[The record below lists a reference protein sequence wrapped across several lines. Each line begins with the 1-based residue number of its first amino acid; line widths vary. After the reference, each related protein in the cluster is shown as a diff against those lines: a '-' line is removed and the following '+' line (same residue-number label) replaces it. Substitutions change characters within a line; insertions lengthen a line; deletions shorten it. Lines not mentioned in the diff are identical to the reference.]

1 MKFSLYK
8 NWTQCCHISFSFQI
22 YTDRISKRTTKL
34 LSYLCP
40 NIYNKL
46 IHGKA
51 FIFTKTWG
59 NKRNLSISF
68 SSSTDQNCHQQQQLN
83 FQCGSLMS
91 SLKEKNSLNT
101 FDEMKNKLEKGIEG
115 DLACRRKV
123 LMATVDLSQ
132 SFQVEKPC
140 KSFSLDFKGTF
151 NFSEFLHWFLLKDI
165 LNNIYFNL
173 NSKISQC
180 SNINNVKL

>member
-1 MKFSLYK
+1 
-8 NWTQCCHISFSFQI
+8 
-22 YTDRISKRTTKL
+22 
-34 LSYLCP
+34 
-40 NIYNKL
+40 
-46 IHGKA
+46 
-51 FIFTKTWG
+51 
-59 NKRNLSISF
+59 
-68 SSSTDQNCHQQQQLN
+68 
-83 FQCGSLMS
+83 MS

-151 NFSEFLHWFLLKDI
+151 SFSEFLH
-165 LNNIYFNL
+165 
-173 NSKISQC
+173 
-180 SNINNVKL
+180 

>member
-8 NWTQCCHISFSFQI
+8 NWTQCCQISFSFQI
-22 YTDRISKRTTKL
+22 YTDRIRKRTTKL

-59 NKRNLSISF
+59 NKRNLSILF
-68 SSSTDQNCHQQQQLN
+68 SCSTDQDCHQQQQLN

-91 SLKEKNSLNT
+91 SLKEKKLFEYFWWNEEQIRKKGLRVILHAGEKYSWQLLTYPSL
-101 FDEMKNKLEKGIEG
+101 
-115 DLACRRKV
+115 
-123 LMATVDLSQ
+123 
-132 SFQVEKPC
+132 
-140 KSFSLDFKGTF
+140 
-151 NFSEFLHWFLLKDI
+151 
-165 LNNIYFNL
+165 
-173 NSKISQC
+173 SK
-180 SNINNVKL
+180 